1 MVFERFSDC
10 SLAIRVSVNER
21 VRERALSLIQASF
34 RSTILGKSRL
44 SLEMTAVKMAK

>member
-10 SLAIRVSVNER
+10 SLAIHVSVMS
-21 VRERALSLIQASF
+21 ERALSLVQASF
-34 RSTILGKSRL
+34 RSTILGKSGL